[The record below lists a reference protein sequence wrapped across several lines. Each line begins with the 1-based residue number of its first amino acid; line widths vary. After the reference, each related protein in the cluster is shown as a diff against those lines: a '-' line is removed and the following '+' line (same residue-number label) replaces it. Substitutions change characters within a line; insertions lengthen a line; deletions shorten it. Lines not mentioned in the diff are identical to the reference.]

1 MEERL
6 WKHGRFSFV
15 FSMFE
20 KISKHFG
27 SKAADSAVEGV
38 KETLNNKF
46 EDYSGIIKIGL
57 VLAVIIFGGNH
68 LVKPKE
74 DHLRNE
80 PVFTPKLPGPGVPII
95 INNYYHEPWRGDIC
109 NGRSRKVAQKSQNRR

>member
-15 FSMFE
+15 FMFE
-20 KISKHFG
+20 KISKRFG

-38 KETLNNKF
+38 KETLNDKL

-57 VLAVIIFGGNH
+57 VLAVIIFGGKH
-68 LVKPKE
+68 LIKQEK
-74 DHLRNE
+74 DNSA
-80 PVFTPKLPGPGVPII
+80 PVFNPKLPSGGQPII
-95 INNYYHEPWRGDIC
+95 INNYYHEPKGDWIEY
-109 NGRSRKVAQKSQNRR
+109 GGQRKNYQKHQNRR